1 MELLAGL
8 LDTLPDLSGGRGS
21 TLSTDEGVDT
31 STELAERGL
40 NMSALAVTSS
50 EESSVQNNEDPRS
63 ALEENSGEENTSPES
78 HLEVGDDSH
87 RSIVVLLDESANLVS
102 KRAVGSLAARRS
114 TISSLGRRLGRKDNG
129 DEVGAGVGGNVED
142 RVDRVRDQGE
152 GVLGREEPHKGH
164 GKILD
169 VLISKE
175 SHGGRSSSGAS
186 LCASAHGLVD
196 DNAIGDSG
204 SDKGSTVGELGHAGV
219 VVHSNPGQ
227 EISARR
233 KDQGKVSD
241 KPTELE
247 GLGKGQKP
255 LLERKIGVRRGSH
268 CV

>member
-8 LDTLPDLSGGRGS
+8 LDSSPDLSRGRGS
-21 TLSTDEGVDT
+21 TLSTNEGVDT
-31 STELAERGL
+31 GTERAERGL
-40 NMSALAVTSS
+40 DMSALAVTGT
-50 EESSVQNNEDPRS
+50 EESSVENNEDPRS

-78 HLEVGDDSH
+78 DLKVRDDSH
-87 RSIVVLLDESANLVS
+87 GSIVVLLDESANLVS
-102 KRAVGSLAARRS
+102 KRTLNSLAARRS
-114 TISSLGRRLGRKDNG
+114 AIRSLRRRLGRKDNG

-152 GVLGREEPHKGH
+152 GVLGREKPHKGH
-164 GKILD
+164 GKVLD

-175 SHGGRSSSGAS
+175 SHGGGSSSGAS

-196 DNAIGDSG
+196 DDAIGDSG
-204 SDKGSTVGELGHAGV
+204 SDKSSTVGELGHAGV

-227 EISARR
+227 GISARC
-233 KDQGKVSD
+233 KDQSKVSD